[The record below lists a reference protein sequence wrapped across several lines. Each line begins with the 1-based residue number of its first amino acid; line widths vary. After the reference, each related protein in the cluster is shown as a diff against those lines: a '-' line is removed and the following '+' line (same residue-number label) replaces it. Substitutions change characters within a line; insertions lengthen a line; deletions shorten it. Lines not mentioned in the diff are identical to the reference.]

1 MRVDRSIGHVDTLS
15 RLGALLSGVALL
27 IMMLIGAADVI
38 FSKLFNSP
46 VPGSFEATEALMVV
60 SAFMAIGYNQYKRGH
75 IAVTL
80 FTSRLKRT
88 PAGIFRLISHFMA
101 FAFFFLLAWQGWL
114 YGLHSLEVL
123 EYESG
128 LISFPVYPAKLL
140 AALGASLAA
149 LQCVAD
155 FVRKLRELFGKEGA
169 S

>member
-1 MRVDRSIGHVDTLS
+1 MILDRTIGSVDTLS
-15 RLGALLSGVALL
+15 RFGALFSGAALL
-27 IMMLIGAADVI
+27 LMMLIGAADVI
-38 FSKLFNSP
+38 LSKFFNAP
-46 VPGSFEATEALMVV
+46 VPGAFEATEALMVI

-80 FTSRLKRT
+80 FTSRLKGT
-88 PAGIFRLISHFMA
+88 PAGIFRLISHAMTFV
-101 FAFFFLLAWQGWL
+101 FFFLLAWQGWL

-155 FVRKLRELFGKEGA
+155 FARKLRELLGKEGA
-169 S
+169 A